1 MNSIEASMDEI
12 TRKPITKVIEL
23 IGAQATSAY
32 PYVGCRLCDGRT

>member
-23 IGAQATSAY
+23 IEAQATNER
-32 PYVGCRLCDGRT
+32 VCRL